1 MRNLWPQ
8 GGVNFLP
15 PDPKENPMKRLFS
28 AIVAAAFAFG
38 SVSVMA
44 CPGEKAADDK
54 QMSTPSKPKA

>member
-1 MRNLWPQ
+1 
-8 GGVNFLP
+8 
-15 PDPKENPMKRLFS
+15 MKRLLT

-44 CPGEKAADDK
+44 CPGDKAADDK